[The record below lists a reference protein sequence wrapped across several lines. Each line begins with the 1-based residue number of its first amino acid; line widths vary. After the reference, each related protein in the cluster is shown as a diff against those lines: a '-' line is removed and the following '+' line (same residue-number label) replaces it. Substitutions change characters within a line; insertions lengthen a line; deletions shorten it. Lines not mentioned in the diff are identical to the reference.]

1 MWYLKAI
8 ILHVFGI
15 QFDQLLG
22 GYTYENFNLR
32 MHACDFCGEF
42 FVCSQNGRCI
52 CSKVII
58 IVSVFLFR
66 TMPTSNSISINHMVA
81 FSYELEI
88 SIQIQNLQM
97 CNASQLDKIHGYH
110 QSYQ

>member
-1 MWYLKAI
+1 
-8 ILHVFGI
+8 
-15 QFDQLLG
+15 
-22 GYTYENFNLR
+22 
-32 MHACDFCGEF
+32 
-42 FVCSQNGRCI
+42 
-52 CSKVII
+52 
-58 IVSVFLFR
+58 
-66 TMPTSNSISINHMVA
+66 MPTSNSISINHKVA